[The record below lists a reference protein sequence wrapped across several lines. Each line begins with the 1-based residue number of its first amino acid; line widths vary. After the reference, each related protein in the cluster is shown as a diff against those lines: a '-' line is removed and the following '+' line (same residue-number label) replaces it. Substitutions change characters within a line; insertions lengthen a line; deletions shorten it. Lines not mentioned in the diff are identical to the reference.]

1 MISNKLSRF
10 TDENMNMQLL
20 TQMQDAI
27 KNTITDKKIGVA
39 FSGGVDSTLLA
50 KLVKDLEYDVHLL
63 TIGFHDSHDINF
75 AKEVNEILNFPH
87 SISEIDPE
95 KFKEV
100 SDKIHQLIKTDNL
113 SWNENSIAFYY
124 VAELAQKNGLN
135 TVVTA
140 NGIDELFCGY
150 NSYREAIETGEDEV
164 VKMMNDKLK
173 NEEEMMVA
181 VNAVTAEFGVRM
193 IQPFLSPSFVDYAK
207 KIPISEKIHGP
218 DDMKRKHAIRE
229 LAMDYGVP
237 EVAAQKQ
244 KKALQYGSQIHKSL
258 LKSRK
263 TSAFTWLLT
272 LSIIVSDAPRW
283 FCATK
288 IDFISLSER
297 ADETTLSFPSAS
309 IKLIPFLCAANATL
323 CTSLYALNRGMPFLI
338 SASNTNSEKICPFVM

>member
-1 MISNKLSRF
+1 MNK
-10 TDENMNMQLL
+10 QLL
-20 TQMQDAI
+20 DEMQNAV
-27 KNTITDKKIGVA
+27 KETVSDKKVGVA

-50 KLVKDLEYDVHLL
+50 KLVKDMGHDIHLL
-63 TIGFHDSHDINF
+63 TIGFQDSHDINF
-75 AKEVNEILNFPH
+75 SKEVNQLLNFPH

-100 SDKIHQLIKTDNL
+100 SQKINQTIKSDNL

-124 VAELAQKNGLN
+124 VAELAQKNGLK

-150 NSYREAIETGEDEV
+150 NSYREAIEKGEDEV

-173 NEEEMMVA
+173 NEKEMMVA
-181 VNAVTAEFGVRM
+181 INAVTAEFGVTM
-193 IQPFLSPSFVDYAK
+193 IQPFLLPNFIEYAK
-207 KIPISEKIHGP
+207 KIPVSEKIHGP
-218 DDMKRKHAIRE
+218 DDMQRKHPIRD

-263 TSAFTWLLT
+263 TS
-272 LSIIVSDAPRW
+272 
-283 FCATK
+283 
-288 IDFISLSER
+288 
-297 ADETTLSFPSAS
+297 
-309 IKLIPFLCAANATL
+309 
-323 CTSLYALNRGMPFLI
+323 
-338 SASNTNSEKICPFVM
+338 

>member
-1 MISNKLSRF
+1 MNK
-10 TDENMNMQLL
+10 QLL
-20 TQMQDAI
+20 EVMQNAV
-27 KNTITDKKIGVA
+27 KETVSDKKVGVA

-50 KLVKDLEYDVHLL
+50 KLVKDMGYDIHLL
-63 TIGFHDSHDINF
+63 TIGFQDSHDINF
-75 AKEVNEILNFPH
+75 AKEVNQILNFPH

-100 SDKIHQLIKTDNL
+100 SQKIHQIIKSDNL

-124 VAELAQKNGLN
+124 VAELAQKNGLK

-150 NSYREAIETGEDEV
+150 NFYREAIEKGEDEV

-173 NEEEMMVA
+173 NEKEMMVA
-181 VNAVTAEFGVRM
+181 INAVTAEFGVTM
-193 IQPFLSPSFVDYAK
+193 IQPFLLPNFIEYAK
-207 KIPISEKIHGP
+207 KIPVSEKIHGP
-218 DDMKRKHAIRE
+218 DDMQRKHPIRE

-263 TSAFTWLLT
+263 TS
-272 LSIIVSDAPRW
+272 
-283 FCATK
+283 
-288 IDFISLSER
+288 
-297 ADETTLSFPSAS
+297 
-309 IKLIPFLCAANATL
+309 
-323 CTSLYALNRGMPFLI
+323 
-338 SASNTNSEKICPFVM
+338 

>member
-1 MISNKLSRF
+1 MNK
-10 TDENMNMQLL
+10 QLL
-20 TQMQDAI
+20 DEMQNAV
-27 KNTITDKKIGVA
+27 KETVSDKKVGVA

-50 KLVKDLEYDVHLL
+50 KLVKDMEHDIHLL
-63 TIGFHDSHDINF
+63 TIGFQDSHDINF
-75 AKEVNEILNFPH
+75 AKEVNQILNFPH

-100 SDKIHQLIKTDNL
+100 SQKINQTIKSDNL

-124 VAELAQKNGLN
+124 VAELAQKNGLK

-150 NSYREAIETGEDEV
+150 NSYREAIEKGEDEV

-173 NEEEMMVA
+173 NEGEMMVA
-181 VNAVTAEFGVRM
+181 INAVTAEFGVTM
-193 IQPFLSPSFVDYAK
+193 IQPFLLPNFIEYAK
-207 KIPISEKIHGP
+207 KIPVSEKIHGP
-218 DDMKRKHAIRE
+218 DDLQRKHPIRE

-263 TSAFTWLLT
+263 TS
-272 LSIIVSDAPRW
+272 
-283 FCATK
+283 
-288 IDFISLSER
+288 
-297 ADETTLSFPSAS
+297 
-309 IKLIPFLCAANATL
+309 
-323 CTSLYALNRGMPFLI
+323 
-338 SASNTNSEKICPFVM
+338 